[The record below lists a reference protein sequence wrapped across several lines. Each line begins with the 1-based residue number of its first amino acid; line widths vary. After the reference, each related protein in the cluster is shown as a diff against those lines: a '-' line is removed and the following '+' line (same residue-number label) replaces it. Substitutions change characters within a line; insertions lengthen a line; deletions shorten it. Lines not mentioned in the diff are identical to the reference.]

1 MNGETDGRAAT
12 RRYSPIILIVD
23 ADEATRDAASTA
35 VRRRFGADYEIQ
47 AVGSGAEGL
56 DCIRRLIE
64 RGDDIAMIAA
74 DIDLPDVDGVSFLEN
89 AHALEKQATRILL
102 IPMDESHTN
111 VPLSQFHRVRRA
123 TALGQID
130 LALVKGWDTP
140 EEWLYPQ
147 LQEALTAW
155 IRAHRPQHLVYRVLG
170 DLWAPRSHEI
180 RDVLTRN
187 GIPFRFFSIESE
199 EGQRLALDYEVDR
212 RQLPALIR
220 HDGSVLQNPS
230 SAQIAAAHGIST
242 HASREKYD
250 LAIIGAGPAG
260 LAAAVFG
267 ASEGLQTVVIEG
279 QAIGGQAGTS
289 SMIRNYLG
297 FPRGINGGELA
308 HRAWEQAVLLG
319 AEFVFTHEAVAMA
332 ADGDDELML
341 TLTDHEPVRADAV
354 IIAIG
359 VTYRR
364 LGVPSLDRLTGVGVF
379 YGAAGVEAP
388 ALSSE
393 PVAVI
398 GGANS
403 AGQAALH
410 LARFASDVTMVVRGR
425 SLAAGMSRY
434 LIDQIEATS
443 NIRVVLSARVIEG
456 YGDGRLNALEIEN
469 TDSRER
475 TTFAVSAAF
484 VLIGAEPHTGW
495 LASVS
500 RDDRGFVYTG
510 SDVPPEYWPAIRPP
524 LPFETNLPGVFA
536 AGDVRF
542 GSIKR
547 VAGGVGEG
555 SVAVGSVHQYLLGR
569 MKG

>member
-1 MNGETDGRAAT
+1 MNRQTDGGT
-12 RRYSPIILIVD
+12 ETPRYSPVILIVD
-23 ADEATRDAASTA
+23 AEDTARDAASA
-35 VRRRFGADYEIQ
+35 ALSRRFGADYEIQ
-47 AVGSGAEGL
+47 AVSSSSEGL
-56 DCIRRLIE
+56 NSIRHFIE
-64 RGDDIAMIAA
+64 LGYGIAIIAA
-74 DIDLPDVDGVSFLEN
+74 DIDLPEMDGVTFLER
-89 AHALEKQATRILL
+89 AHAIDRQAIRVLT
-102 IPMDESHTN
+102 IPMDESHTK
-111 VPLSQFHRVRRA
+111 VPLSQLHRVRRA

-130 LALVKGWDTP
+130 IALVKGWDTP

-155 IRAHRPQHLVYRVLG
+155 IRAHRPQHLVYRVVG
-170 DLWAPRSHEI
+170 DQWAPRSHEI
-180 RDVLTRN
+180 RDILTRN
-187 GIPFRFFSIESE
+187 GIPFRFLSIDSE
-199 EGQRLALDYEVDR
+199 EGQRLAVDHGVDV

-230 SAQIAAAHGIST
+230 FARIAAAHGIST
-242 HASREKYD
+242 HASQERYD
-250 LAIIGAGPAG
+250 LAIVGAGPTG

-267 ASEGLQTVVIEG
+267 ASEGLKTVVIES

-319 AEFVFTHEAVAMA
+319 AEFVFTHEAVAVTSNG
-332 ADGDDELML
+332 DGLSI
-341 TLTDHEPVRADAV
+341 TLTDEEPIQADAV
-354 IIAIG
+354 IIATG

-364 LGVPSLDRLTGVGVF
+364 LGIQALDRLTGVGVF

-388 ALSSE
+388 ALSGE

-410 LARFASDVTMVVRGR
+410 LARYASHVTMVVRGH
-425 SLAAGMSRY
+425 SLTAGMSRY
-434 LIDQIEATS
+434 LIDQIEATP
-443 NIRVVLSARVIEG
+443 NIHVQLSARIVEG
-456 YGDGRLNALEIEN
+456 YGDARLSALQIEDV
-469 TDSRER
+469 DSGAGK
-475 TTFAVSAAF
+475 TLVVSAAF
-484 VLIGAEPHTGW
+484 VLIGAEPHTDW
-495 LASVS
+495 LVNVS
-500 RDDRGFVYTG
+500 RDDRGFVRTG
-510 SDVPPEYWPAIRPP
+510 SDVPPEDWPATHPP

-555 SVAVGSVHQYLLGR
+555 SVAVGSVHQYLRGR
-569 MKG
+569 MNG